1 MGIHFYENILSE
13 INLPL
18 RICVL
23 SRDREKGE
31 CKRFNP
37 TQNRNLNFPASYK
50 SGDLSLTFLASPPL
64 DVSAG
69 ATALGLGRPFALEA
83 GKSRIQIFV

>member
-1 MGIHFYENILSE
+1 MNLLKNLENVFSKPE
-13 INLPL
+13 
-18 RICVL
+18 VL

-31 CKRFNP
+31 FIRFNP

-69 ATALGLGRPFALEA
+69 ATALGLGRPYALEA

>member
-1 MGIHFYENILSE
+1 MKTRESKLLSIL
-13 INLPL
+13 
-18 RICVL
+18 VL

-31 CKRFNP
+31 FKRFNP
-37 TQNRNLNFPASYK
+37 TQNRKLNFPASYK
-50 SGDLSLTFLASPPL
+50 SSDLSFTILGSPPL

-69 ATALGLGRPFALEA
+69 ATAQGLGRPFALEA